1 MRHSDEATPIT
12 ELLDER
18 RDLLALV
25 RGMLGSGGELD
36 SVVDETYRRWYEL
49 SGPVRA
55 QIAAPGSWLTKVA
68 GGICLARLALP
79 VPGKVPAG
87 RGIVWRAEAGPAEPV
102 GPARRS
108 LRRRRLEP
116 TTPQQHDA
124 VVRAVRQ
131 ACAARDAVGLA
142 SLLACD
148 VTAFFDGGGKIRALV
163 EPVHGSD
170 QVARTLL
177 TLLSGHAPTTLRA
190 QSVNGR
196 SGLVVR
202 YGHQVAA
209 VIGLDVTG
217 RHVVQVWVTLNPDKL
232 RSWNPPGPAPR
243 PCPGLRPYGQTST
256 S

>member
-25 RGMLGSGGELD
+25 RGMLGSGSELD

-55 QIAAPGSWLTKVA
+55 QIAAPGSWLTDVA

-79 VPGKVPAG
+79 VRGEAPAG
-87 RGIVWRAEAGPAEPV
+87 RGIARQAEAGPGEPA
-102 GPARRS
+102 GHARRS

-116 TTPQQHDA
+116 TTPQQHD
-124 VVRAVRQ
+124 VVVCAVRQ
-131 ACAARDAVGLA
+131 ACAARDAVALA

-163 EPVHGSD
+163 EPVHGSE
-170 QVARTLL
+170 QVARALL

-196 SGLVVR
+196 TGLVVR
-202 YGHQVAA
+202 SGHQVAA
-209 VIGLDVTG
+209 VIGLDVTV

-232 RSWNPPGPAPR
+232 RSWNPPGSTPR
-243 PCPGLRPYGQTST
+243 PRPGLSPRRQTST

>member
-1 MRHSDEATPIT
+1 MRHSDEAAPIT

-18 RDLLALV
+18 RALLALV
-25 RGMLGSGGELD
+25 RGMLGSGSELD

-55 QIAAPGSWLTKVA
+55 RIETPGSRLTNVA

-79 VPGKVPAG
+79 VRGGVRAG
-87 RGIVWRAEAGPAEPV
+87 GDIVGQAEAGPG
-102 GPARRS
+102 GPADHARRS
-108 LRRRRLEP
+108 LRRRCLDP
-116 TTPQQHDA
+116 TTPQDQDA

-131 ACAARDAVGLA
+131 ACAAGDAAGLA

-163 EPVHGSD
+163 EPVHGGEE
-170 QVARTLL
+170 VARTLL
-177 TLLSGHAPTTLRA
+177 TLLSGHAPTTLHA

-196 SGLVVR
+196 TGLVVR

-209 VIGLDVTG
+209 VIGLDVTV

-232 RSWNPPGPAPR
+232 RSWNPPGPTPSPR
-243 PCPGLRPYGQTST
+243 SR
-256 S
+256 